1 MHYKDIHNLCYNA
14 LYIVINNFYS
24 S

>member
-14 LYIVINNFYS
+14 LYIVINNFHS